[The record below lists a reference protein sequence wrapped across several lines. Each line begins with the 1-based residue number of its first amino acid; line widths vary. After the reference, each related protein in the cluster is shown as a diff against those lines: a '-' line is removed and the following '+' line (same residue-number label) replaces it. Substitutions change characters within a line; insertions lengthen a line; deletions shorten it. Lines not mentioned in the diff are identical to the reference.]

1 MCAQSSIPRTGQ
13 AVERKD
19 APLILSISLVVYLS
33 NINAVIRETSRF
45 VLPGVR
51 IEGGIFSERQTV
63 ERAVQVLFA
72 VSTMFSR
79 DVWYKLT
86 EMVRVSKLDFAINV
100 DILVIMPSMT

>member
-1 MCAQSSIPRTGQ
+1 MCAIVDFPYRPNRR
-13 AVERKD
+13 AKRR
-19 APLILSISLVVYLS
+19 PLILSISPVVYLS

-45 VLPGVR
+45 ALPGVR
-51 IEGGIFSERQTV
+51 IEGGMFRERQTV

-86 EMVRVSKLDFAINV
+86 EMVRVINV
-100 DILVIMPSMT
+100 DMLVIMPSMT